1 MENSKSNRKSI
12 ALLSLLAGIAYLY
25 LISIDFINSW
35 DAIANSFVEGYRA
48 SAEGREGMLP
58 DETFTLMLNAEK
70 LDNYYCDSLYNLKN
84 DKFLPAKIQ
93 LVDVRYH
100 FVSQTDYRQTLG
112 YRVTILILVS
122 LFIIGLVAVPYYFYR
137 IIVAFYKDHI
147 FNRENVRRLNILGCI
162 LLVVYLLHITFDL
175 SLFYYKRFL
184 IQIPNY
190 SLSINLSGAEWLFM
204 GLITL
209 LIANILKRSVEYKE
223 EQDLTI

>member
-12 ALLSLLAGIAYLY
+12 ALLSLLAGIAYIY

-35 DAIANSFVEGYRA
+35 DAIANSFAEGYRA
-48 SAEGREGMLP
+48 SAEGREGAMP
-58 DETFTLMLNAEK
+58 DETFSMLLNAEE
-70 LDNYYCDSLYNLKN
+70 LDNYYCDSLHNLKN
-84 DKFLPAKIQ
+84 GQYLPAKIQ

-100 FVSQTDYRQTLG
+100 FADQTEYRQTLG
-112 YRVTILILVS
+112 YRITILILVC

-147 FNRENVRRLNILGCI
+147 FHRENVRRLNILGSI
-162 LLVVYLLHITFDL
+162 LLVVYLLQITFDL
-175 SLFYYKRFL
+175 TLFYYKRLL
-184 IQIPNY
+184 IDIPNY
-190 SLSINLSGAEWLFM
+190 SISIHLSGAEWLFM

-209 LIANILKRSVEYKE
+209 LIAHILKRSVEYKE